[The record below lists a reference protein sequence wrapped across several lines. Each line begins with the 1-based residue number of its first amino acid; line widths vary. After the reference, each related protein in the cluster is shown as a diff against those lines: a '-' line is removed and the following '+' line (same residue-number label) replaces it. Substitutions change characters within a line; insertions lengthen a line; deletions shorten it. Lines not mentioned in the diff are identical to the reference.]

1 MTAYD
6 LRRLS
11 VMVVEDSHYM
21 RAMLTMSMR
30 ALGVGVIKEAEHGGD
45 AIDVLKLMSKDP
57 VRAGIMNVDIIFSN
71 LQMSPID
78 GMMLLRWVRRHKQSP
93 SRFIPFVMVTAHAE
107 RRKVAEARD
116 MGVTEMLAKPYS
128 IDNVAT
134 RLLQVIDR
142 PRQFIHTG
150 DYFGPDRRR
159 QQQAFADRDRRK
171 ITEASPEAEVINV

>member
-1 MTAYD
+1 MAAYD
-6 LRRLS
+6 LQRLS
-11 VMVVEDSHYM
+11 VMVVEDSNYM
-21 RAMLTMSMR
+21 RSMLTMSLR
-30 ALGVGVIKEAEHGGD
+30 ALGVGVIKEADHGGD

-57 VRAGIMNVDIIFSN
+57 VRAGIMTVDIIFSN
-71 LQMSPID
+71 WQMSPID
-78 GMMLLRWVRRHKQSP
+78 GLMLLRWVRRHKESP

-134 RLLQVIDR
+134 RLLQAIDK
-142 PRQFIHTG
+142 PRQFVHTG

-159 QQQAFADRDRRK
+159 HQEAFTDRDRRK
-171 ITEASPEAEVINV
+171 ITEASPEAEVIHV